1 MASDLER
8 TRYQGVYLRRSDTKR
23 NPLDGKIDGCFYYSV
38 KDNGA
43 KKWIKVGWKSEG
55 FTAQVAMQKRLDH
68 LQELR
73 HGEPVRKV
81 TPAPV
86 IIEEPGT
93 MSFGEAWRLY
103 QEKWMP
109 NLSKP
114 VGEIGRYTIHIAPRF
129 ADTPLDEIKALDLE
143 SFKQELGRKGLAP
156 KSVKHILCLMRSV
169 YNKMIEWELYDGRV
183 PLAKFKMPKVD
194 NARIRYLTPAEA
206 DEALSLLKDIHITW
220 WRMASVSLNAGLR
233 LGEVVD
239 LIWGDLDME
248 AGVIHV
254 RDAKA
259 GTRMAY
265 MNETLK
271 AIFNDMEAGKKS
283 EWVFSS
289 TRSGVGCPKNVTKV
303 FHRVVRQ
310 MGLNSNVRDNRQKVV
325 FHTLRHTFASWLAM
339 RGTPLYT
346 IATLMG
352 HSTLEMTKRYAH
364 LCPDNHRDAI
374 REIDT
379 ILSQPTGR
387 LSSVSI

>member
-1 MASDLER
+1 MASEMER
-8 TRYQGVYLRRSDTKR
+8 TKYQGVYLRRSDKKR
-23 NPLDGKIDGCFYYSV
+23 NPLDGKFDGCFYYSV
-38 KDNGA
+38 KENGT

-55 FTAQVAMQKRLDH
+55 FTAQVAMQKRADH
-68 LQELR
+68 MQVLR
-73 HGEPVRKV
+73 YGEPVRDV
-81 TPAPV
+81 APLSAD
-86 IIEEPGT
+86 EPST
-93 MSFGEAWRLY
+93 MSFGDAWRLY

-114 VGEIGRYTIHIAPRF
+114 AGEVGRYKIHIAPRF
-129 ADTPLDEIKALDLE
+129 ADSPLDEIKPLDLE
-143 SFKQELGRKGLAP
+143 SFKQELGKKGLSP

-183 PLAKFKMPKVD
+183 PLAKIKMPKID
-194 NARIRYLTPAEA
+194 NARIRYLTPTEA
-206 DEALSLLKDIHITW
+206 DKALSLLRDIHITW

-239 LIWGDLDME
+239 LIWGDLDMD

-254 RDAKA
+254 RFGKS

-271 AIFNDMEAGKKS
+271 AMFSEMEPGKKS

-289 TRSGVGCPKNVTKV
+289 NRSGVGCPPNITKV
-303 FHRVVRQ
+303 FHRVVKQ
-310 MGLNSNVRDNRQKVV
+310 MGLNNNVKDSRQKVV
-325 FHTLRHTFASWLAM
+325 FHSLRHTFASWLAIK
-339 RGTPLYT
+339 GTPLYT

-364 LCPDNHRDAI
+364 LCPDNHREAI

-379 ILSQPTGR
+379 ILNQPTGN